1 MSNVSVQGIVLTT
14 MPIGEYDRR
23 LELLT
28 GSFGRISVFAKGARK
43 PQSDLVSA
51 SRVFAFGQFELYQ
64 GKTSYTMRSAK
75 ISNYFEG
82 LTKDIDLTYYGFYFL
97 ELARY
102 FSRENVESTQMLKL
116 LYVTLRALERKT
128 PFEALI
134 RSIYELKILDLNG
147 LCPPADEL
155 TDPDSRYSAGIEIS
169 PSCERAVRHVLS
181 SSPEKVYTF
190 VLSQSVFEEF
200 RRTVDTLMRSTVDKK
215 FRSLEFLD

>member
-116 LYVTLRALERKT
+116 LYVTLRALERK
-128 PFEALI
+128 
-134 RSIYELKILDLNG
+134 
-147 LCPPADEL
+147 
-155 TDPDSRYSAGIEIS
+155 
-169 PSCERAVRHVLS
+169 ERAVRHVLS